1 MDTVIRYN
9 SDGEII
15 SSDVIGT
22 NDAIKYVRP
31 PKEGSKEKHY
41 KKNEEQI
48 GIMSQE
54 LGGFYFM
61 LYFENKEL
69 FDGRIDEKHISRLI
83 YLATYLDYE
92 SNRLVER
99 KGRSNEIL
107 VEKDIKAKLK
117 LDKKTYRTF
126 IDEVVAKNLL
136 MFRNDGIYL
145 SERFFCK
152 GKCPRDGRQFSRVY
166 ISTVR
171 QLYTQ
176 ISPRQHKTLSYLFK
190 LLPYCDFEY
199 NVITKHP
206 NQEDAMK
213 YRMNK
218 TDVAEILNIDYK
230 AYINIEKAL
239 ENLEI
244 TIMGEEYY
252 VLCSVSVRCGKEK
265 KDFYAVN
272 PLLFNSGNEI
282 DKLQS
287 IWTQML
293 KK

>member
-15 SSDVIGT
+15 SSDTIGA
-22 NDAIKYVRP
+22 NDAIKYIKP

-41 KKNEEQI
+41 KKNEEKI

-83 YLATYLDYE
+83 YLATYLDYDN
-92 SNRLVER
+92 NRLVER
-99 KGRSNEIL
+99 IGRSNEIL
-107 VEKDIKAKLK
+107 TEKDIKAKLK

-136 MFRNDGIYL
+136 MFKEDGIYL

-152 GKCPRDGRQFSRVY
+152 GKCPKDGRQFSRVY

-213 YRMNK
+213 HRM
-218 TDVAEILNIDYK
+218 TREDVAELLNVNLNTYK
-230 AYINIEKAL
+230 KIENSL
-239 ENLEI
+239 EELEV
-244 TIMGEEYY
+244 TIMGETYY
-252 VLCSVSVRCGKEK
+252 VLCSVTIKCGKERRS
-265 KDFYAVN
+265 FYAVN

-287 IWTQML
+287 VWTQML

>member
-15 SSDVIGT
+15 SSDTIGA
-22 NDAIKYVRP
+22 NDAIKYIKP

-41 KKNEEQI
+41 KKNEEKI

-83 YLATYLDYE
+83 YLATYLDYDN
-92 SNRLVER
+92 NRLVER
-99 KGRSNEIL
+99 IGRSNEIL
-107 VEKDIKAKLK
+107 TEKDIKAKLK

-136 MFRNDGIYL
+136 MFKEDGIYL

-213 YRMNK
+213 HRM
-218 TDVAEILNIDYK
+218 TREDVAELLNVNLNTYK
-230 AYINIEKAL
+230 KIENSL
-239 ENLEI
+239 EELEVI
-244 TIMGEEYY
+244 IMGETYY
-252 VLCSVSVRCGKEK
+252 VLCSVTIKCGKERRS
-265 KDFYAVN
+265 FYAVN

-287 IWTQML
+287 VWTQML

>member
-15 SSDVIGT
+15 SSDTIGA
-22 NDAIKYVRP
+22 NDAIKYIKP

-41 KKNEEQI
+41 KKNEEKI

-83 YLATYLDYE
+83 YLATYLDYDN
-92 SNRLVER
+92 NRLVER
-99 KGRSNEIL
+99 IGRSNEIL
-107 VEKDIKAKLK
+107 TEEDIKAKLK

-136 MFRNDGIYL
+136 MFKEDGIYL

-166 ISTVR
+166 ISTV
-171 QLYTQ
+171 
-176 ISPRQHKTLSYLFK
+176 
-190 LLPYCDFEY
+190 
-199 NVITKHP
+199 
-206 NQEDAMK
+206 
-213 YRMNK
+213 
-218 TDVAEILNIDYK
+218 
-230 AYINIEKAL
+230 
-239 ENLEI
+239 
-244 TIMGEEYY
+244 
-252 VLCSVSVRCGKEK
+252 
-265 KDFYAVN
+265 
-272 PLLFNSGNEI
+272 NEI
-282 DKLQS
+282 
-287 IWTQML
+287 
-293 KK
+293 

>member
-1 MDTVIRYN
+1 MDTVVRYN

-15 SSDVIGT
+15 SSDTIGA
-22 NDAIKYVRP
+22 NDAIKYIKP

-41 KKNEEQI
+41 KKNEEKI

-83 YLATYLDYE
+83 YLATYLDYDN
-92 SNRLVER
+92 NRLVER
-99 KGRSNEIL
+99 IGRSNEIL
-107 VEKDIKAKLK
+107 TEKDIKAKLK

-136 MFRNDGIYL
+136 MFKEDGIYL

-213 YRMNK
+213 HRM
-218 TDVAEILNIDYK
+218 TREDVAELLNVNLNTYK
-230 AYINIEKAL
+230 KIENSL
-239 ENLEI
+239 EELEV
-244 TIMGEEYY
+244 TIMGETYY
-252 VLCSVSVRCGKEK
+252 VLCSVTIKCGKERRS
-265 KDFYAVN
+265 FYAVN

-287 IWTQML
+287 VWTQML